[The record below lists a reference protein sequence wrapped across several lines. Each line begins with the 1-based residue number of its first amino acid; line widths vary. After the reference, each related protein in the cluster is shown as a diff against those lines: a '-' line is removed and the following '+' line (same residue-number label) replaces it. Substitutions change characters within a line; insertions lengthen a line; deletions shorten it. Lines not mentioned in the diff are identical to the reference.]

1 MSGPLKGR
9 FFFNRFRRGTPAL
22 YGIESATDVAKPI
35 DKVATS
41 SHVCA
46 MREIKTVGIKALKD
60 NLSSYLRDVKT
71 GVLILVTDR
80 GSVVA
85 EIKEP
90 EIGNLMYEEDSLM
103 KEWVEEGWLIPARK
117 RKRRCQ
123 KSGIELKEGTA
134 AYLLDRDRGE

>member
-1 MSGPLKGR
+1 
-9 FFFNRFRRGTPAL
+9 
-22 YGIESATDVAKPI
+22 
-35 DKVATS
+35 
-41 SHVCA
+41 

-90 EIGNLMYEEDSLM
+90 EIGSLMYEEDSLM
-103 KEWVEEGWLIPARK
+103 KEWVDEGWLIPARK
-117 RKRRCQ
+117 TKKRCLT
-123 KSGIELKEGTA
+123 SGIELKKGTT
-134 AYLLDRDRGE
+134 AYLLNQDRGE

>member
-1 MSGPLKGR
+1 
-9 FFFNRFRRGTPAL
+9 
-22 YGIESATDVAKPI
+22 
-35 DKVATS
+35 
-41 SHVCA
+41 

-103 KEWVEEGWLIPARK
+103 KEWTDEGWLIPARK
-117 RKRRCQ
+117 RKRRCL
-123 KSGIELKEGTA
+123 KSGIELKKGTA
-134 AYLLDRDRGE
+134 AYLLNQDRGE

>member
-1 MSGPLKGR
+1 MISAKVVQRLI
-9 FFFNRFRRGTPAL
+9 RRYRKCYICSKA
-22 YGIESATDVAKPI
+22 Y

-41 SHVCA
+41 SHIETV
-46 MREIKTVGIKALKD
+46 REIKTVGIKALKD

-103 KEWVEEGWLIPARK
+103 REWIDEGWLIPARK
-117 RKRRCQ
+117 RKRRCL
-123 KSGIELKEGTA
+123 KSGMELKKGTA
-134 AYLLDRDRGE
+134 AYLLNQDRGE